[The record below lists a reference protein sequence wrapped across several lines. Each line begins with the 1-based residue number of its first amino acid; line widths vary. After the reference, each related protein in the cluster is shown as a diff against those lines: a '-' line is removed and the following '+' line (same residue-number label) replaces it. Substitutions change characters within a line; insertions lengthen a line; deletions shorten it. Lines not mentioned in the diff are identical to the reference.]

1 MSFGK
6 ALAPLSIF
14 FVIISLALLVAPA
27 FWDANKIDP
36 LVVAV
41 ANLILWSL
49 AAFSLRMH
57 TAPINK
63 PSGFAVMKGITL
75 AFLLKFFVIAV
86 TVVCYLVFTTKAAR
100 SFRALAVAGVVYIV
114 YSYLEV
120 RIATEYNKKQNA
132 HK

>member
-14 FVIISLALLVAPA
+14 FVFVSIILLAAPA
-27 FWDANKIDP
+27 FWDENKIDP
-36 LVVAV
+36 LVVSV
-41 ANLILWSL
+41 ANLILWAL
-49 AAFSLRMH
+49 TAFGLWMH
-57 TAPINK
+57 TAPLGK

-75 AFLLKFFVIAV
+75 AFLLKFFVIGV
-86 TVVCYLVFTTKAAR
+86 TVVCYLVFTAKADR
-100 SFRALAVAGVVYIV
+100 SFRALAFAGVLYIV

-132 HK
+132 NK